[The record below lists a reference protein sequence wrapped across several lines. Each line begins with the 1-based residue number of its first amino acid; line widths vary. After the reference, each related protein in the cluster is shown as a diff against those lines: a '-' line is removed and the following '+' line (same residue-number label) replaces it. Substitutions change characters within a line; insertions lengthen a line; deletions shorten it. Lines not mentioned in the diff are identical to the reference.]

1 MHNANNTH
9 QNIMKTNPF
18 KLLSALVMSAVLLT
32 AFRCGKKVDPQEVNS
47 NYNARHSKCLS
58 YNDKETKGFYN
69 PDSASVFYDAD
80 RQRLH
85 VTHHNL
91 TVNCG
96 IAGMDGG
103 IIVSAI
109 RNGQTIDIY
118 EREDE
123 SYPQANC
130 ICEVDNEFD
139 LFSIEPGTYTLI
151 FHSCYPDSL
160 STTFSF

>member
-1 MHNANNTH
+1 
-9 QNIMKTNPF
+9 MKTNPF
-18 KLLSALVMSAVLLT
+18 KLLFALVMSAVLLT
-32 AFRCGKKVDPQEVNS
+32 AFRCGKEVDPQEVNS

-91 TVNCG
+91 TVNCS

-103 IIVSAI
+103 IIV
-109 RNGQTIDIY
+109 
-118 EREDE
+118 

-160 STTFSF
+160 STTFSL